1 MQFENNI
8 HEETAREQISYI
20 AENLSRGELLAQ
32 LAEES
37 AELTQAALKHRRTF
51 TESASPTPKTEDE
64 TLDNLIEEFAD
75 VLICAEAI
83 NHQETKLFGKTF
95 TDIYEYKLRRWCDR
109 IKEART

>member
-8 HEETAREQISYI
+8 HEETAQEQISYI
-20 AENLSRGELLAQ
+20 AENLSKGEILAQ

-51 TESASPTPKTEDE
+51 TEGASPTPKTEDE

-83 NHQETKLFGKTF
+83 NHQETKLFGKPF
-95 TDIYEYKLRRWCDR
+95 TNIYKYKLRRWYDR

>member
-1 MQFENNI
+1 MHENNI
-8 HEETAREQISYI
+8 HEETAQEQISYI
-20 AENLSRGELLAQ
+20 AENLSRGELLTQ

-51 TESASPTPKTEDE
+51 TEGASPTPKTEDE
-64 TLDNLIEEFAD
+64 TLGNLIEELAD
-75 VLICAEAI
+75 VLICTEAI
-83 NHQETKLFGKTF
+83 NRQGIKLFGKPF

>member
-1 MQFENNI
+1 MQFKNNI
-8 HEETAREQISYI
+8 HEETAQEQIFYI
-20 AENLSRGELLAQ
+20 AENLSKGEILAQ

-51 TESASPTPKTEDE
+51 TEGASPTPKTEDE

-83 NHQETKLFGKTF
+83 NHQETKLFEKPF
-95 TDIYEYKLRRWCDR
+95 RDVYKYKLRRWYDR
-109 IKEART
+109 IKEARD

>member
-1 MQFENNI
+1 MQFRNNI
-8 HEETAREQISYI
+8 HEEIAQEQISYI

-37 AELTQAALKHRRTF
+37 AELTQAALKYRRTF
-51 TESASPTPKTEDE
+51 TEGASPTPKTENE

-75 VLICAEAI
+75 VFAEAI
-83 NHQETKLFGKTF
+83 SHQETKLFGKPF
-95 TDIYEYKLRRWCDR
+95 TNIYKYKLRRWCDR